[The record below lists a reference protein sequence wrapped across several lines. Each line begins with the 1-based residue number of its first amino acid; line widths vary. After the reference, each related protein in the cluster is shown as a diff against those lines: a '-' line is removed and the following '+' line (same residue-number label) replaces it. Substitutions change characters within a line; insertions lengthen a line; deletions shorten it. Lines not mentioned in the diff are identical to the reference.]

1 MLLDECRKANPNTVF
16 ISDAGEINEPLPK
29 DVKSVGV
36 CGATST
42 PKWLMEEVA
51 VRIRELNM

>member
-1 MLLDECRKANPNTVF
+1 EVCHSINHRTYF
-16 ISDAGEINEPLPK
+16 ISDKNDLKRSWFK

-42 PKWLMEEVA
+42 PMWLMEEVA
-51 VRIRELNM
+51 SEIRSY